1 MTIGGIGIGSA
12 IAIYF
17 IIWWL
22 VLFAVL
28 PWGVR
33 SQHETGAVAAGTE
46 PGAPVMPHI
55 GRKLIA
61 TTVVAA
67 ICFGAFLIVK
77 NSGLTLDMLP
87 GPKLQHES

>member
-22 VLFAVL
+22 ALFVVL

-33 SQHETGAVAAGTE
+33 SQHETGFVEEGTE
-46 PGAPVMPHI
+46 PGAPVFPHL

-61 TTVVAA
+61 TTIVAA
-67 ICFGAFLIVK
+67 VCFVSFVLIK

-87 GPKLQHES
+87 GPRLLSDG

>member
-1 MTIGGIGIGSA
+1 MSIGGVGIGSA

-22 VLFAVL
+22 ALFLVL

-33 SQHETGAVAAGTE
+33 SQHEDGVIAEGSD
-46 PGAPVMPHI
+46 PSAPSVPLIAKKM
-55 GRKLIA
+55 IA
-61 TTVVAA
+61 TTLLAA
-67 ICFGAFLIVK
+67 VFFGLFLVIR

-87 GPKLQHES
+87 GPKPQHG